1 MLKSSRNDLKSL
13 LLRFPQLRQIG
24 RICVRISKSPPQSFA
39 TPLRSSGL
47 KNLEKGSIDE
57 TSIFLPG
64 TSKYCLVGEAWG
76 FSGKQTGYYISPLIP
91 VVGCWSCVKYGRK
104 FGFVAKKDDC
114 TAVDFEPIISEFLAH
129 WNQKHKSITKGIKHQ
144 PSRLTFLLKGK

>member
-24 RICVRISKSPPQSFA
+24 RICVRISKSPPQSFP
-39 TPLRSSGL
+39 TPLAIVWSEKLRKGL
-47 KNLEKGSIDE
+47 DRRDKY
-57 TSIFLPG
+57 IFARD
-64 TSKYCLVGEAWG
+64 SKYCLVGEAWG

-104 FGFVAKKDDC
+104 FGFVAKKHDC
-114 TAVDFEPIISEFLAH
+114 TDVDFEPIISEFLAH